1 VVERVYTA
9 SEALDLESTLHFV
22 RALCEVLAAT
32 KRVANRDLI
41 WGFRV
46 GGSLR
51 GRFATPADFP
61 VHDGTR

>member
-1 VVERVYTA
+1 MEETGCEVVERVYTA

-41 WGFRV
+41 
-46 GGSLR
+46 
-51 GRFATPADFP
+51 
-61 VHDGTR
+61 